1 MEATMNLQPKVYVG
15 TYKKY
20 NEGRNKGGWITLT
33 DCKNYAD
40 FLTACRQLHKDERDP
55 ELMIQDC
62 SDMPDG
68 LSCMEGLSE
77 EEFNDIIEA
86 VAAEAVPEDAPR
98 FQVIDYSEKAI
109 AVVGDTRDIKDKLK
123 ALGGRFNPRLSCG
136 VGWVFSKKQRAEV
149 EKLLQGG
156 KVEKSEAK
164 PKAKK
169 NTAIDEAKAE
179 YVKVW
184 KNDEKMIKFCQN
196 ELSNAVKLSDGR
208 IVVVKKQRLDTEFC
222 FGYSTCGQGA
232 EYEEANEAAHV
243 ASTSENYFREQN
255 LKDFNDKIALLKTDK
270 EESWYMDAYLIQSN
284 YSGCGLVNIHQVVGL
299 QRSAFKDQRWGTY
312 VEIPEADRKLII
324 EMYEEEKEKMSKR
337 IDTYLKRY
345 GLSKLHVWTYW
356 QDE

>member
-20 NEGRNKGGWITLT
+20 NEGSLKGGWITLT
-33 DCKNYAD
+33 DCKNYAA

-68 LSCMEGLSE
+68 LSCMEWLSE

-136 VGWVFSKKQRAEV
+136 AGWVFSKKQRAEV

-164 PKAKK
+164 PKADESAVWKK
-169 NTAIDEAKAE
+169 NLEE
-179 YVKVW
+179 Y
-184 KNDEKMIKFCQN
+184 
-196 ELSNAVKLSDGR
+196 LSTKKGAAYYKKHFIGAVKLNDGYYLLGKPSIDTKFCFADEGPDYEYYKELMASEEKLKAYFLAENLSVIDRDVEELQGTTPMVVTTCWNDGR
-208 IVVVKKQRLDTEFC
+208 KSFTPGNCYYYPKDGDEPMT
-222 FGYSTCGQGA
+222 
-232 EYEEANEAAHV
+232 NE
-243 ASTSENYFREQN
+243 
-255 LKDFNDKIALLKTDK
+255 
-270 EESWYMDAYLIQSN
+270 
-284 YSGCGLVNIHQVVGL
+284 
-299 QRSAFKDQRWGTY
+299 QRS
-312 VEIPEADRKLII
+312 EIIKALQWSRSQF
-324 EMYEEEKEKMSKR
+324 EKR
-337 IDTYLKRY
+337 LQTYLKRY
-345 GLSKLHVWTYW
+345 GVSKLHTWTYW
-356 QDE
+356 RDA

>member
-1 MEATMNLQPKVYVG
+1 MEATNLQPRVYVG

-20 NEGRNKGGWITLT
+20 NEGNLDGGWLTLT
-33 DCKNYAD
+33 DYANYAA
-40 FLTACRQLHKDERDP
+40 FCAACRKLHKNERDP

-62 SDMPDG
+62 DNMPDG
-68 LSCMEGLSE
+68 LSVREWMDEQ
-77 EEFNDIIEA
+77 EFNDIIEA
-86 VAAEAVPEDAPR
+86 VAAESMPEDAPQ
-98 FQVIDYSEKAI
+98 FQIIDYSEKAI

-136 VGWVFSKKQRAEV
+136 AGWVFSKKQRTEV

-156 KVEKSEAK
+156 SVEKSAPK
-164 PKAKK
+164 PKEKK
-169 NTAIDEAKAE
+169 NPAIEEAKAE

-184 KNDEKMIKFCQN
+184 KDDEKMIKFCQG
-196 ELSNAVKLSDGR
+196 EISNAVKLSDGR
-208 IVVVKKQRLDTEFC
+208 IVVVEKQKLETSFC

-243 ASTSENYFREQN
+243 ANTSEDYFREQN
-255 LKDFNDKIALLKTDK
+255 LKEFDNKIALLKTDK
-270 EESWYMDAYLIQSN
+270 EESWHRDAYLRQSN
-284 YSGCGLVNIHQVVGL
+284 YCDCGLVNIHEVVGL
-299 QRSAFKDQRWGTY
+299 RWCDFENQRWGTY

-324 EMYEEEKEKMSKR
+324 AMYEEEKERMSKR

>member
-1 MEATMNLQPKVYVG
+1 MEATMNLPRVYVG

-20 NEGRNKGGWITLT
+20 NEGNLDGGWLTLT
-33 DCKNYAD
+33 DYANYAA
-40 FLTACRQLHKDERDP
+40 FCAACRKLHKNERDP

-62 SDMPDG
+62 DNMPDG
-68 LSCMEGLSE
+68 LSVREWMDEQ
-77 EEFNDIIEA
+77 EFNDIIEA
-86 VAAEAVPEDAPR
+86 VAAESMPEDAPQ
-98 FQVIDYSEKAI
+98 FQIIDYSEKAI

-136 VGWVFSKKQRAEV
+136 AGWIFSKKQRAEV

-156 KVEKSEAK
+156 NVEKSEAES
-164 PKAKK
+164 KAKK

-196 ELSNAVKLSDGR
+196 EISNAVKMSDGR
-208 IVVVKKQRLDTEFC
+208 IVVVKKQKLEASFC

-243 ASTSENYFREQN
+243 ANTSEDYFRRQN
-255 LKDFNDKIALLKTDK
+255 LKEFDEKIALLKTDK
-270 EESWYMDAYLIQSN
+270 EESWHRDAYLSQSN
-284 YSGCGLVNIHQVVGL
+284 YCGCGLVNIHEVVGL
-299 QRSAFKDQRWGTY
+299 RRRDFEDQRWGTY
-312 VEIPEADRKLII
+312 VEIPEADRQLII
-324 EMYEEEKEKMSKR
+324 AMYEEEKEKMSKR

>member
-1 MEATMNLQPKVYVG
+1 METLNLQPRVYVG

-20 NEGRNKGGWITLT
+20 NEGSLDGGWLTLT
-33 DCKNYAD
+33 DYANYAA
-40 FLTACRQLHKDERDP
+40 FCTACRKLHKNESDP

-62 SDMPDG
+62 DNMPDG
-68 LSCMEGLSE
+68 LSVREWMDEQ
-77 EEFNDIIEA
+77 EFNDIIEA
-86 VAAEAVPEDAPR
+86 VAAESMPEDAPQ
-98 FQVIDYSEKAI
+98 FQIIDYSEKAI

-136 VGWVFSKKQRAEV
+136 AGWIFSKKQRAEV

-156 KVEKSEAK
+156 SVEKYAQK

-169 NTAIDEAKAE
+169 NPAIEEAKAE

-184 KNDEKMIKFCQN
+184 KDDEKMVKFCQG
-196 ELSNAVKLSDGR
+196 EISNAVKLSDGR
-208 IVVVKKQRLDTEFC
+208 IVVVKKQKLETSFC

-243 ASTSENYFREQN
+243 ANTSEDYFREQN
-255 LKDFNDKIALLKTDK
+255 LKEFDNKIALLKTDK
-270 EESWYMDAYLIQSN
+270 EESWYMDAYLSQSN
-284 YSGCGLVNIHQVVGL
+284 HSGCGLINIHKVVGL
-299 QRSAFKDQRWGTY
+299 RRYDFEEQRHGTY
-312 VEIPEADRKLII
+312 VEITEDDRQLII
-324 EMYEEEKEKMSKR
+324 AMYEEEKEKMSKR

-356 QDE
+356 RDE